1 VRLAK
6 TLLGVCVLL
15 VGAGMATAQAV
26 EPSSSSETNPE
37 LKAKIHLARNGDRDW
52 TIARRFDVCIPT
64 LRIANPTVNWKSVR
78 VGEPIVIP
86 PKTTDCRVIEETSI
100 AALRQYM
107 AELRGSQSNVEVP
120 RIRVVGNLS
129 DNSSLP
135 KGHKVR
141 EGDTDWTI
149 AKRYGLSTRVLRELN
164 PSVNWSQ
171 LETGIILRLPEQVS
185 PENSLEIRT
194 PYAEIADNSVNVRE
208 EPGSNA
214 RRLTVV
220 QSGIK
225 ARVLASSDGW
235 YKLRFPRGTEGWVR
249 ADMLKPTTPP
259 VQVEANRDRVAANT
273 AAPQRTAVQSSI
285 RNATIRSQQN
295 RRNIASNTN
304 TRRNTGNAVPH
315 NAAGANSV
323 VRYALSYQG
332 TRYRWGGTSRN
343 GVDCSGLV
351 TAVYRQHGVSLPR
364 TSASQYANGQRVSRD
379 NLKQGDLVYFR
390 TRGSRVSHVGIYVG
404 NGNFV
409 HASSG
414 SGRVQVNSLNSGFYA
429 QRYVGATRPTGARS
443 ASASNQAAANNQ
455 QASRNSR
462 SNAGT
467 REASSNSQPQQS
479 RAQTAPSEESGSSQS
494 QSNAQSNQQS
504 APAPQAPPVDT
515 VND

>member
-1 VRLAK
+1 MRLAK

-15 VGAGMATAQAV
+15 LGASIATAQAV
-26 EPSSSSETNPE
+26 EPSSSSEAKPE
-37 LKAKIHLARNGDRDW
+37 LKAKIHLARNGERDW
-52 TIARRFDVCIPT
+52 TIARRYDVCIPT
-64 LRIANPTVNWKSVR
+64 LRIANPTVNWTALR
-78 VGEPIVIP
+78 VGEPVVIP
-86 PKTTDCRVIEETSI
+86 PKTTDCRIIREASI

-129 DNSSLP
+129 ESSSLP
-135 KGHKVR
+135 KGHKVK

-171 LETGIILRLPEQVS
+171 LEPGVILRLPEQVS

-194 PYAEIADNSVNVRE
+194 PYAEIADNGVNVRE
-208 EPGSNA
+208 APGSNA

-249 ADMLKPTTPP
+249 ADMLKATTPP
-259 VQVEANRDRVAANT
+259 IQIEANRDRVAVNSQT
-273 AAPQRTAVQSSI
+273 PRRTAVQSSI

-295 RRNIASNTN
+295 RRNLVANN
-304 TRRNTGNAVPH
+304 NPRRKAVNAVPY
-315 NAAGANSV
+315 NESGANSV

-351 TAVYRQHGVSLPR
+351 TAVYRRHGVSLPR
-364 TSASQYANGQRVSRD
+364 TSASQFANGQRVSRD

-404 NGNFV
+404 DGKFV

-429 QRYVGATRPTGARS
+429 QRYVGATRPTSRS

-455 QASRNSR
+455 QTSRNSR
-462 SNAGT
+462 SNAGK
-467 REASSNSQPQQS
+467 REASSNTQSQQNSAQS
-479 RAQTAPSEESGSSQS
+479 ARSEESGSSQS
-494 QSNAQSNQQS
+494 PSNAQSNQQS
-504 APAPQAPPVDT
+504 SPAPQAPPVDT